1 MATNNFDESR
11 IIGRGGYGTVYKA
24 ELPDQRVVAM
34 KKSKIVDCR
43 QNDQFINEVVVL
55 LQVNHKNVIK
65 LFGCCLETEVPLL
78 VYEFVTNGT
87 LSDHIHQENTTSTA
101 TIPQNVRLRIATET
115 AGVLSYLHSAAS
127 TPIIHRDIKSTNI
140 LLDDNYTAKVSD
152 FGLSRLVS
160 LDQAQLSTV
169 VQGTVGYLDP
179 EYLQTSQLTDKMCI
193 ALEL

>member
-1 MATNNFDESR
+1 
-11 IIGRGGYGTVYKA
+11 
-24 ELPDQRVVAM
+24 M

-101 TIPQNVRLRIATET
+101 TIP
-115 AGVLSYLHSAAS
+115 
-127 TPIIHRDIKSTNI
+127 
-140 LLDDNYTAKVSD
+140 
-152 FGLSRLVS
+152 
-160 LDQAQLSTV
+160 
-169 VQGTVGYLDP
+169 
-179 EYLQTSQLTDKMCI
+179 
-193 ALEL
+193 